1 MSLLLEVKKGQRY
14 ECIKNLP
21 VPSGYGTALHEGGVY
36 ACPEDGYIIGDNGYR
51 FKPYPYTLLKYLKPA
66 DLIKYIKKSHI
77 KAVEKFNEELKA
89 WEKETEEYPATLYED
104 AYTSFTLSDIAISND
119 GQLFYTYDGQVES
132 EVIVRQDEETGE
144 YWEDDGI
151 DGIMEYVKF
160 WRKCLRR
167 AKRYWSMD
175 TEKLDAIQN
184 GDAEDE
190 EEEEE

>member
-1 MSLLLEVKKGQRY
+1 ME
-14 ECIKNLP
+14 
-21 VPSGYGTALHEGGVY
+21 
-36 ACPEDGYIIGDNGYR
+36 
-51 FKPYPYTLLKYLKPA
+51 

-89 WEKETEEYPATLYED
+89 WEKETGEYPATLYED

-175 TEKLDAIQN
+175 PDELDAIQD
-184 GDAEDE
+184 GEAEDE